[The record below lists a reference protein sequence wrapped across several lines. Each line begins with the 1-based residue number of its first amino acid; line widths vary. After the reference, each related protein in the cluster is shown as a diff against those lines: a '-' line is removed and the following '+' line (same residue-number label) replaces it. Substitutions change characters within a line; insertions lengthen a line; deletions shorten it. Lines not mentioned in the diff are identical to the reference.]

1 MGHRSRPEK
10 APVPARR
17 PRVLIAE
24 PHDGFRRALG
34 AYLEAQFEIV
44 AVVASE
50 VALDECARAGLPD
63 VVVCDLSLLS
73 SVRRWAR
80 RERYPPEIG
89 IVGLALHDV
98 PIPAQQVAGLVGGV
112 ATRRMY
118 DRESRNVVSVSA
130 DSGNE
135 PPSSVGTPKLASVS
149 SHSE

>member
-1 MGHRSRPEK
+1 MGHRSRPEQ

-80 RERYPPEIG
+80 RERHPPEIG
-89 IVGLALHDV
+89 IVGLALHEAPDLAGRLRRRGLAACV
-98 PIPAQQVAGLVGGV
+98 PKWAAASELTPAIHLALAAGR
-112 ATRRMY
+112 T
-118 DRESRNVVSVSA
+118 
-130 DSGNE
+130 
-135 PPSSVGTPKLASVS
+135 
-149 SHSE
+149 